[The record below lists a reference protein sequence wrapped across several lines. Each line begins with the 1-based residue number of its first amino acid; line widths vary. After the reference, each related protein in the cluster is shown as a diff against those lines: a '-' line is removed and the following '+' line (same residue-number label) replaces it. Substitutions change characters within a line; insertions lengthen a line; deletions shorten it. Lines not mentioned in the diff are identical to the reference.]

1 MWLKRGDGHRIH
13 FKVSKMNVR
22 KHSHWNELTGVFYFE
37 KCGACPLWNANLKC
51 DPSSLTSSGFYS
63 IPQALILLAPCTKE
77 MQGSSLMTL
86 PGLLASVN
94 HILNFTNEA
103 YYLIIN
109 VTSIREATFQMNILD
124 CLLWEVL
131 EDDGGFSKFLEL
143 KDFFERKERKKLI
156 WPSKFWCQA
165 PQINDF

>member
-1 MWLKRGDGHRIH
+1 
-13 FKVSKMNVR
+13 
-22 KHSHWNELTGVFYFE
+22 
-37 KCGACPLWNANLKC
+37 
-51 DPSSLTSSGFYS
+51 
-63 IPQALILLAPCTKE
+63 

-124 CLLWEVL
+124 CLLWEEAL
-131 EDDGGFSKFLEL
+131 KDDNGFSKFLEL
-143 KDFFERKERKKLI
+143 VDFF
-156 WPSKFWCQA
+156 F
-165 PQINDF
+165 

>member
-1 MWLKRGDGHRIH
+1 
-13 FKVSKMNVR
+13 
-22 KHSHWNELTGVFYFE
+22 
-37 KCGACPLWNANLKC
+37 
-51 DPSSLTSSGFYS
+51 
-63 IPQALILLAPCTKE
+63 

-131 EDDGGFSKFLEL
+131 EDDDGFNKFLEL
-143 KDFFERKERKKLI
+143 KDFFLKKRKKLI

-165 PQINDF
+165 PQMNDF

>member
-1 MWLKRGDGHRIH
+1 
-13 FKVSKMNVR
+13 
-22 KHSHWNELTGVFYFE
+22 
-37 KCGACPLWNANLKC
+37 
-51 DPSSLTSSGFYS
+51 
-63 IPQALILLAPCTKE
+63 

-131 EDDGGFSKFLEL
+131 EDHDGFNKFLEL
-143 KDFFERKERKKLI
+143 KNFF
-156 WPSKFWCQA
+156 
-165 PQINDF
+165 

>member
-1 MWLKRGDGHRIH
+1 
-13 FKVSKMNVR
+13 
-22 KHSHWNELTGVFYFE
+22 
-37 KCGACPLWNANLKC
+37 
-51 DPSSLTSSGFYS
+51 
-63 IPQALILLAPCTKE
+63 

-109 VTSIREATFQMNILD
+109 VTNIREATFQMNILD

-131 EDDGGFSKFLEL
+131 EDDDGFNKFLEL
-143 KDFFERKERKKLI
+143 KDFFKKETDLTKQNLLSSTSNEWLLK
-156 WPSKFWCQA
+156 PQFWV
-165 PQINDF
+165 FK